1 MLLLRVQGLLVIC
14 LWWSCGKAVCIVVTM
29 NLLMCHFHPVSSYQL
44 GPQNCT
50 ATVAINKPLS
60 NTVTIYVPSGTACF
74 ECIIDG
80 VVTTD
85 ATFLIGNSVASE
97 GSVVN
102 GTLVVSDT
110 ESVFSTPANVRC
122 GIDNVTNQVTVEH
135 TSK

>member
-1 MLLLRVQGLLVIC
+1 MLLLRVQGLLVVC
-14 LWWSCGKAVCIVVTM
+14 VWWSCGKAMYSYNDGLIVWR
-29 NLLMCHFHPVSSYQL
+29 FYPVSSSQL
-44 GPQNCT
+44 GPENCT

-60 NTVTIYVPSGTACF
+60 NTVTVYVPSGTACF

-97 GSVVN
+97 GTVVN

-110 ESVFSTPANVRC
+110 ESVFSTPTNVRC
-122 GIDNVTNQVTVEH
+122 SSGGVTNQVTVEH